1 MIKLGNNGYSMQ
13 IMDGGY
19 ENSTNKKELV
29 NDRSIS
35 YSILI
40 CFPFGFVSFFLSKVI
55 SRMPLLYFDRAVF
68 TSASVGRSINLWIG
82 GFLYSPIAAAIFLSM
97 GAGGQNSSSILIH
110 FMGFSAS
117 KAKIFSYISV
127 LVVAGFIMGLLIKYF
142 TGLLI

>member
-19 ENSTNKKELV
+19 ENSTNKKELA

-82 GFLYSPIAAAIFLSM
+82 GFLYSPIAAAIFLSV
-97 GAGGQNSSSILIH
+97 GAGG
-110 FMGFSAS
+110 
-117 KAKIFSYISV
+117 KIQ
-127 LVVAGFIMGLLIKYF
+127 VVY
-142 TGLLI
+142 